1 MYLYKFPQQP
11 KEKGT
16 LFEEGCMPVIAK
28 LSHSFQNPRW
38 SFQYH
43 IHKDQTE
50 LAYFSEGE
58 ADYSV
63 NLEVFH
69 VKKGDILIIDP
80 GDIHSIRSNPEAP
93 ISCWTCGI
101 RGFRFL
107 GREQP
112 TRFLPMN
119 RSPHYHAG
127 IHEPAIQGIFQE
139 MEHLYMHKTEDSQ
152 MLCNSLA
159 VSLAHLYH
167 YIYQNAP
174 VNEGLQPVSFVHDIL
189 LYINEHYN
197 ETIQLKD
204 LERIFHMS
212 ADHISHEFKRIYG
225 ISPINY
231 AIDRRICEAKWM
243 LINTKDSLVSITR
256 KVGYDNT
263 THFSDLFLKRVGY
276 MPLEFREL
284 FGVVR

>member
-1 MYLYKFPQQP
+1 MYLYKFPQQQQ
-11 KEKGT
+11 EKGE
-16 LFEEGCMPVIAK
+16 LFEEGHMPVIAK
-28 LSHSFQNPRW
+28 LSHSFHNPHW

-43 IHKDQTE
+43 IHKDQAE
-50 LAYFSEGE
+50 LVYFSEGE

-69 VKKGDILIIDP
+69 VKKGDTLIIDP
-80 GDIHSIRSNPEAP
+80 GNIHSIRSNPDAP

-101 RGFRFL
+101 RGFRFSD
-107 GREQP
+107 REQP
-112 TRFLPMN
+112 MCFLTMN
-119 RSPHYHAG
+119 RSPHYCAG
-127 IHEPAIQGIFQE
+127 IHEPVIHAIFQE
-139 MEHLYMHKTEDSQ
+139 MEHLHMQETEDSHR
-152 MLCNSLA
+152 LCSGLA
-159 VSLAHLYH
+159 ISLAHLYH

-174 VNEGLQPVSFVHDIL
+174 VNEALKPVSFVHDIL
-189 LYINEHYN
+189 LYINEHYT
-197 ETIQLKD
+197 ESIQLKD

-212 ADHISHEFKRIYG
+212 ADHISHEFKKVYG

-276 MPLEFREL
+276 MPLKYREL
-284 FGVVR
+284 FGVV